1 MNVAALRH
9 QIDRWL
15 DRLSPEHLALV
26 ASFIEFLS
34 QKQRQGVIISQNN
47 LPEVFSAEIQEMPP
61 ANSFSIPEPSE
72 IDGEGQSKAAL
83 LQDFRQA
90 WHEAMT
96 GQTIS
101 VAQMWEGI
109 ENDWLALNSS
119 YSFTNLQSQFTHSC
133 KKYRSIRNDIQPII
147 EQLTRGERPGDRIAG
162 VGYAVFKLRVRNSDT
177 QKGKSGGYRLIY
189 YVQTATGII
198 LLTLYTKS
206 EQVDIAAE
214 DIQNIITEYEQ
225 QQSEDREDI

>member
-1 MNVAALRH
+1 M
-9 QIDRWL
+9 
-15 DRLSPEHLALV
+15 
-26 ASFIEFLS
+26 
-34 QKQRQGVIISQNN
+34 
-47 LPEVFSAEIQEMPP
+47 
-61 ANSFSIPEPSE
+61 
-72 IDGEGQSKAAL
+72 
-83 LQDFRQA
+83 
-90 WHEAMT
+90 
-96 GQTIS
+96 
-101 VAQMWEGI
+101 
-109 ENDWLALNSS
+109 
-119 YSFTNLQSQFTHSC
+119 
-133 KKYRSIRNDIQPII
+133 
-147 EQLTRGERPGDRIAG
+147 EQLTRGELPGDRIAG